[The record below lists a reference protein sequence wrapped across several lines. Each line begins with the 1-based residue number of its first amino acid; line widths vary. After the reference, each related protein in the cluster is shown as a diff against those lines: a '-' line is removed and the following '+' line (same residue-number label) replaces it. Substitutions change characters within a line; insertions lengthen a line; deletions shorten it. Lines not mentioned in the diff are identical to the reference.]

1 MKEREDFMDNRPIG
15 IFDSGIGGITVLKQV
30 KAILP
35 NERYIYLGDTKYF
48 PYGEKSKEEII
59 KFTRYNIQRLIEENV
74 KMVIIACGTA
84 TSQALDVVKEEFDI
98 PIIGIIEPTAKYIA
112 KLNLNKIGIIATT
125 GTIRSGAWERSIK
138 EKSPNIQVV
147 NKACPLLAG
156 IAEQGLAESK
166 ESLDA
171 IHKYMQIFK
180 DNQVTTIV
188 LGCTHYP
195 IYDKIIKKEFEY
207 EVNLIN
213 TGYSVANDIKK
224 YLEEHNGL
232 GNSKKEEKVKF
243 ILTEDVENFYKK
255 VENIL
260 KG

>member
-1 MKEREDFMDNRPIG
+1 M
-15 IFDSGIGGITVLKQV
+15 
-30 KAILP
+30 
-35 NERYIYLGDTKYF
+35 
-48 PYGEKSKEEII
+48 
-59 KFTRYNIQRLIEENV
+59 
-74 KMVIIACGTA
+74 
-84 TSQALDVVKEEFDI
+84 LDVVKEEFDI